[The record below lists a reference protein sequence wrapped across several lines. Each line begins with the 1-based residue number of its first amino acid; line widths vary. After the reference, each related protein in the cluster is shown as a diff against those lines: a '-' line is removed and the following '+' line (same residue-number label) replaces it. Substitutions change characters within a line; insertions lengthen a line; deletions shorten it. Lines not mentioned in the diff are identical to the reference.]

1 VLINY
6 LYVIQNKF
14 NVYSII
20 YPIVELVTV
29 PEFVSKVRTRFGV
42 TEFD

>member
-1 VLINY
+1 M
-6 LYVIQNKF
+6 LYKKKI

-20 YPIVELVTV
+20 YPTVELVTV
-29 PEFVSKVRTRFGV
+29 PELVSKVRTRFGV